1 MSAAIKNY
9 ASSNL
14 ENINSPDNDVVN
26 SIIESEV
33 DSPQESTQLI
43 NDMSADELRIFKEK
57 VKNWIELDMV
67 IKRLQMAIK
76 ERKKLK
82 DSLNSDI
89 LRFMI
94 KYSIEDLNTKT
105 GTIKYKKTKTKVPL
119 SQKKIKDKLFEVFQ
133 NNEKIIKKIDE
144 IFNDREIKEKDS
156 LKKTNF
162 T

>member
-1 MSAAIKNY
+1 MSAAIKSY
-9 ASSNL
+9 ASKL
-14 ENINSPDNDVVN
+14 ENNNSTENNDIVN

-43 NDMSADELRIFKEK
+43 NDMSAEELQIFKEK
-57 VKNWIELDMV
+57 VKTWIELDLV

-82 DSLNSDI
+82 DTLNDDI

-94 KYSIEDLNTKT
+94 KYNIEDLNTKT

-119 SQKKIKDKLFEVFQ
+119 SQKKIKEKLYEVFQ
-133 NNEKIIKKIDE
+133 SNEKIIKKIDDV
-144 IFNDREIKEKDS
+144 FNNREIKEKAS
-156 LKKTNF
+156 LRKTKF
-162 T
+162 S